1 MLKHLLYSQDNVKL
15 IISLA
20 FFIWFIILLI
30 VHKKVSDNS
39 AKAKV
44 WKCLCF
50 VPLAAAI
57 IHFFVFSFGDAV
69 LPLLEE
75 YELIYVSAVLTAL
88 LPLFFIK
95 KSKKPLKIIGAAV
108 IGAVCLVS
116 LFFYIDS
123 PVSVNY
129 SNKDL
134 KSAYISLCDYFE
146 ENYIMN
152 EWKKPDYEKIKTDG
166 LKLIDE
172 AEKTGDI
179 TKYYEAVYEFT
190 NSFYDGHMGISFY
203 DGNDYL
209 ITKKKQFNDYG
220 LSLITLD
227 DGTTVAVDV
236 DNDLEIKNGD
246 TVTKWNGVP
255 TDQAIESVQA
265 PMPEPVAENDRID
278 KAFWLAC
285 TGGES
290 VEVSYINSDNEEK
303 SLTLDKLDSELPRAL
318 KARRLFWHNTD
329 EAYSYKMLNGNTGY
343 MKISVEETDSFHD
356 YLAYLT
362 GDHKYAREMFR
373 NGLRELKNQGMTK
386 LVIDIRNNGGGYDEV
401 ATALA
406 SLFSN
411 EKIYAYSP
419 GIRKNGE
426 YIKTADR
433 YVSADGEFSDIEIL
447 VLTNMRCAS
456 AGDGMVLYLSRL
468 DNVTVAGLSCP
479 AGCNQESGG
488 SLFMPKGVVVNF
500 PVGLTLDEEANPNI
514 DVDYSRQSRTPLD
527 VRIPLTKE
535 AALEIFN
542 EENFDNGKDYEL
554 EWATDYFE
562 TRAER

>member
-1 MLKHLLYSQDNVKL
+1 M
-15 IISLA
+15 
-20 FFIWFIILLI
+20 
-30 VHKKVSDNS
+30 
-39 AKAKV
+39 
-44 WKCLCF
+44 
-50 VPLAAAI
+50 
-57 IHFFVFSFGDAV
+57 
-69 LPLLEE
+69 
-75 YELIYVSAVLTAL
+75 
-88 LPLFFIK
+88 
-95 KSKKPLKIIGAAV
+95 
-108 IGAVCLVS
+108 
-116 LFFYIDS
+116 
-123 PVSVNY
+123 SVNY
-129 SNKDL
+129 SNRDL

-152 EWKKPDYEKIKTDG
+152 EWKKPDYEKIKADG

-209 ITKKKQFNDYG
+209 ITRIKQFNDYG

-227 DGTTVAVDV
+227 DGTTIAVDV
-236 DNDLEIKNGD
+236 EDGLEIKNGD

-255 TDQAIESVQA
+255 IDQAIESVHV

-278 KAFWLAC
+278 KTFWLAC

-303 SLTLDKLDSELPRAL
+303 TLTLDKLDSEMPKAL
-318 KARRLFWHNTD
+318 KAKRLFCHGTD

-343 MKISVEETDSFHD
+343 MKITSEETDRFHD
-356 YLAYLT
+356 YLANCT
-362 GDHKYAREMFR
+362 GNHNYAREMFR
-373 NGLRELKNQGMTK
+373 NDLRELKNQGMTK
-386 LVIDIRNNGGGYDEV
+386 LVVDIRNNGGGYDEV
-401 ATALA
+401 ATAFA
-406 SLFSN
+406 SLFTK
-411 EKIYAYSP
+411 EKMYAYSF

-426 YIKTADR
+426 YIKTVDR
-433 YVSADGEFSDIEIL
+433 YVSADGEFSDIEVL

-488 SLFMPKGVVVNF
+488 SIFMPKGIVVNF
-500 PVGLTLDEEANPNI
+500 PVGLVLDEEANPNI

-527 VRIPLTKE
+527 VKIPLTKE

-554 EWATDYFE
+554 EWAIDFLDQE
-562 TRAER
+562 

>member
-1 MLKHLLYSQDNVKL
+1 MLKHLLYSQDNIKMTFCLVF
-15 IISLA
+15 I
-20 FFIWFIILLI
+20 IWFIILQI
-30 VHKKVSDNS
+30 VRKKVGNNP

-44 WKCLCF
+44 WKCLCL

-75 YELIYVSAVLTAL
+75 YEFIYASAVLTAL

-95 KSKKPLKIIGAAV
+95 KSPKPVKIIGAVV
-108 IGAVCLVS
+108 IGVVCLLS
-116 LFFYIDS
+116 LFFNIDS
-123 PVSVNY
+123 SESVNY

-152 EWKKPDYEKIKTDG
+152 EWKKPDYEKIKADG

-179 TKYYEAVYEFT
+179 TKYYEAVDEFT
-190 NSFYDGHMGISFY
+190 NSFYDGHMSISFY

-209 ITKKKQFNDYG
+209 ITRIKQFNDYG

-227 DGTTVAVDV
+227 DGTTIAVDV
-236 DNDLEIKNGD
+236 DDGLEIKNGD

-255 TDQAIESVQA
+255 IDQAIESVHV

-303 SLTLDKLDSELPRAL
+303 TLTLDKLDSEMPRAL

-329 EAYSYKMLNGNTGY
+329 EAYSYKMLNTNTGY
-343 MKISVEETDSFHD
+343 MKITSEETDRFHD
-356 YLAYLT
+356 YFAYCT
-362 GDHKYAREMFR
+362 GNHNYAREIFR
-373 NGLRELKNQGMTK
+373 NDLRELKNQGMTK
-386 LVIDIRNNGGGYDEV
+386 LVVDIRNNGGGHDEV
-401 ATALA
+401 ATAFA
-406 SLFSN
+406 SLFTK
-411 EKIYAYSP
+411 EKMYAYSL

-433 YVSADGEFSDIEIL
+433 YVSADGEFSDIEVL

-488 SLFMPKGVVVNF
+488 SIFMPKGIVVNF
-500 PVGLTLDEEANPNI
+500 PVGLVLDEEANPNI

-527 VRIPLTKE
+527 VKIPLTKE

-554 EWATDYFE
+554 EWAIDFLDQE
-562 TRAER
+562 

>member
-1 MLKHLLYSQDNVKL
+1 MLKHLLYSQDNITMTFYLVF
-15 IISLA
+15 I
-20 FFIWFIILLI
+20 IWFIILLI
-30 VHKKVSDNS
+30 VRKKVGNNP
-39 AKAKV
+39 AKAKA
-44 WKCLCF
+44 WKCLCL

-75 YELIYVSAVLTAL
+75 YGFIYASAVLMAL
-88 LPLFFIK
+88 LPLLFIK
-95 KSKKPLKIIGAAV
+95 KSKKPVKIIGAVV
-108 IGAVCLVS
+108 IGAVCLLS
-116 LFFYIDS
+116 LFFNIDKS
-123 PVSVNY
+123 VSVNY
-129 SNKDL
+129 SNRDL

-152 EWKKPDYEKIKTDG
+152 EWKKPDYEKIKADG

-179 TKYYEAVYEFT
+179 TKYYEAVDEFT

-203 DGNDYL
+203 DGNDYR
-209 ITKKKQFNDYG
+209 ITRIKQFNDYG

-227 DGTTVAVDV
+227 DGTTIAVDV
-236 DNDLEIKNGD
+236 EDGLEIKNGD

-255 TDQAIESVQA
+255 IDQAIESVHV

-278 KAFWLAC
+278 KTFWLAC

-303 SLTLDKLDSELPRAL
+303 TLTLDKLDSEMPRAL
-318 KARRLFWHNTD
+318 KARRLFCHNTD

-343 MKISVEETDSFHD
+343 MKITSEETDRFHD
-356 YLAYLT
+356 YLAYCT
-362 GDHKYAREMFR
+362 GNHNYAREMFR
-373 NGLRELKNQGMTK
+373 NDLRELKNQGMTK
-386 LVIDIRNNGGGYDEV
+386 LVVDIRNNGGGYDEV
-401 ATALA
+401 ATAFA
-406 SLFSN
+406 SLFTK
-411 EKIYAYSP
+411 EKMYAYSF

-433 YVSADGEFSDIEIL
+433 YVSADGEFSDIEVL

-488 SLFMPKGVVVNF
+488 SIFMPKGIVVNF
-500 PVGLTLDEEANPNI
+500 PMGIVMDEEANPNI
-514 DVDYSRQSRTPLD
+514 DVDDSRQSRTPLD
-527 VRIPLTKE
+527 VKIPLTKE
-535 AALEIFN
+535 AALKIFN

-554 EWATDYFE
+554 EWAIDFLDQE
-562 TRAER
+562 

>member
-1 MLKHLLYSQDNVKL
+1 MLKHLLYSQDN
-15 IISLA
+15 IIMTFCLV
-20 FFIWFIILLI
+20 FIIWFIILLI
-30 VHKKVSDNS
+30 VRKKVGNNP
-39 AKAKV
+39 AKAKA
-44 WKCLCF
+44 WKCLCL
-50 VPLAAAI
+50 VPLAVAI

-75 YELIYVSAVLTAL
+75 YGFIYASAVLTAL

-95 KSKKPLKIIGAAV
+95 KSKKPVKV
-108 IGAVCLVS
+108 IGAVVTSAVCLLS
-116 LFFYIDS
+116 LFFNIDK

-129 SNKDL
+129 SNRDL

-152 EWKKPDYEKIKTDG
+152 EWKKPDYEKIKADG

-203 DGNDYL
+203 DGNDYR
-209 ITKKKQFNDYG
+209 ITRIKQFNDYG

-227 DGTTVAVDV
+227 DGTTIAVDV
-236 DNDLEIKNGD
+236 EDGLEIKNGD

-255 TDQAIESVQA
+255 IDQAIESVHV

-303 SLTLDKLDSELPRAL
+303 TLTLDKLDSEIPRAL

-343 MKISVEETDSFHD
+343 MKITSEETDRFHD
-356 YLAYLT
+356 YLAYCT
-362 GDHKYAREMFR
+362 GNHNYAREMFR
-373 NGLRELKNQGMTK
+373 NDLRELKNQGMTK
-386 LVIDIRNNGGGYDEV
+386 LVVDIRNNGGGYDEV
-401 ATALA
+401 ATAFA
-406 SLFSN
+406 SLFTK
-411 EKIYAYSP
+411 EKMYAYSF

-426 YIKTADR
+426 YIETADR
-433 YVSADGEFSDIEIL
+433 YVSADGEFSDIEVL

-488 SLFMPKGVVVNF
+488 SIFMPKGIVVNF
-500 PVGLTLDEEANPNI
+500 PVGLVLDEEANPNI

-527 VRIPLTKE
+527 VKIPLTKE

-554 EWATDYFE
+554 EWAIDFLD
-562 TRAER
+562 

>member
-1 MLKHLLYSQDNVKL
+1 MLKHLLYSQDNIKMTFC
-15 IISLA
+15 LA
-20 FFIWFIILLI
+20 FIIWFIILLI
-30 VHKKVSDNS
+30 VSKKVGNNP
-39 AKAKV
+39 AKAKA
-44 WKCLCF
+44 WKCLCL

-75 YELIYVSAVLTAL
+75 YGFIYASAVLTAL
-88 LPLFFIK
+88 LPLFYIK
-95 KSKKPLKIIGAAV
+95 KSKKPVKIIGAV
-108 IGAVCLVS
+108 VTGAVCLLS
-116 LFFYIDS
+116 LFFNIDS
-123 PVSVNY
+123 SVSVNY
-129 SNKDL
+129 SNRDL

-179 TKYYEAVYEFT
+179 TKYYEAVDEFT
-190 NSFYDGHMGISFY
+190 NSFYDGHMSISFY

-209 ITKKKQFNDYG
+209 MTRIKQFNDYG

-227 DGTTVAVDV
+227 DGTTIAVDV
-236 DNDLEIKNGD
+236 EDGLEIKNGD

-255 TDQAIESVQA
+255 IDQAIESVNV
-265 PMPEPVAENDRID
+265 PMPEPVSENDRID

-285 TGGES
+285 MGGES

-303 SLTLDKLDSELPRAL
+303 TLTLDKLDSEMPRAL

-343 MKISVEETDSFHD
+343 MKITSEETDRFHD
-356 YLAYLT
+356 YLAYCT
-362 GDHKYAREMFR
+362 GNHNYAREMFR
-373 NGLRELKNQGMTK
+373 NDLRELKNQGMTK
-386 LVIDIRNNGGGYDEV
+386 LVVDIRNNGGGYDEV
-401 ATALA
+401 ATAFA
-406 SLFSN
+406 SLFTK
-411 EKIYAYSP
+411 EKMYAYSL

-433 YVSADGEFSDIEIL
+433 YVSADGEFSDIEVL

-488 SLFMPKGVVVNF
+488 SIFMPKGIVVNF
-500 PVGLTLDEEANPNI
+500 PVGLVLDEEANPNI

-527 VRIPLTKE
+527 VKIPLTKE

-554 EWATDYFE
+554 EWAIDFLDGQ
-562 TRAER
+562 

>member
-1 MLKHLLYSQDNVKL
+1 MLKHLLYSQDNFKMTFC
-15 IISLA
+15 LA
-20 FFIWFIILLI
+20 FIIWFIILLI
-30 VHKKVSDNS
+30 VCKKVGNNL
-39 AKAKV
+39 AKAKA
-44 WKCLCF
+44 WKCLCL
-50 VPLAAAI
+50 VPLAVAI

-75 YELIYVSAVLTAL
+75 YGFIYASAVLTAL

-95 KSKKPLKIIGAAV
+95 KSKKPVKIIGAVV
-108 IGAVCLVS
+108 IGAVCLLS
-116 LFFYIDS
+116 LFFNIDVS
-123 PVSVNY
+123 VSVNY
-129 SNKDL
+129 SNRDL

-152 EWKKPDYEKIKTDG
+152 EWKKPDYEKIKADG

-179 TKYYEAVYEFT
+179 TKYYEAVDEFT

-209 ITKKKQFNDYG
+209 ITRIKQFNDYG

-227 DGTTVAVDV
+227 DGTTIAVDV
-236 DNDLEIKNGD
+236 EDGLEIKNGD

-255 TDQAIESVQA
+255 IDQAIESVHV

-303 SLTLDKLDSELPRAL
+303 TLTLDKLDSEMPRAL

-343 MKISVEETDSFHD
+343 LKITSEETDRFHD
-356 YLAYLT
+356 YLAYCT
-362 GDHKYAREMFR
+362 GNHNYAREMFR
-373 NGLRELKNQGMTK
+373 NDLRELKNQGMTK
-386 LVIDIRNNGGGYDEV
+386 LVVDIRNNGGGYDEV

-406 SLFSN
+406 SLFTK
-411 EKIYAYSP
+411 EKRYAFSL
-419 GIRKNGE
+419 GIRKDKE

-433 YVSADGEFSDIEIL
+433 YVSADGEFSDIEVL

-488 SLFMPKGVVVNF
+488 SIFMPKGVVVDF
-500 PVGLTLDEEANPNI
+500 PVGLVMDEEANPNI
-514 DVDYSRQSRTPLD
+514 DVDDSRQSRTPLD
-527 VRIPLTKE
+527 VKIPLTKE
-535 AALEIFN
+535 AALKIFN
-542 EENFDNGKDYEL
+542 EENFDSGKDYEL
-554 EWATDYFE
+554 EWAIDFLDQE
-562 TRAER
+562 

>member
-1 MLKHLLYSQDNVKL
+1 MLKHLLYSQDNIKMTFCLVF
-15 IISLA
+15 I
-20 FFIWFIILLI
+20 IWFIILQI
-30 VHKKVSDNS
+30 VRKKVGNNP

-44 WKCLCF
+44 WKCLCL

-75 YELIYVSAVLTAL
+75 YEFIYASAVLTAL

-95 KSKKPLKIIGAAV
+95 KSKKPVKIIGAVV
-108 IGAVCLVS
+108 IGVVCLLS
-116 LFFYIDS
+116 LFFNIDS
-123 PVSVNY
+123 SESVNY

-152 EWKKPDYEKIKTDG
+152 EWKKPDYEKIKADG

-179 TKYYEAVYEFT
+179 TKYYEAVDEFT
-190 NSFYDGHMGISFY
+190 NSFYDGHMSISFY

-209 ITKKKQFNDYG
+209 ITRIKQFNDYG

-227 DGTTVAVDV
+227 DGTTIAVDV
-236 DNDLEIKNGD
+236 DDGLEIKNGD

-255 TDQAIESVQA
+255 IDQAIESVHV

-303 SLTLDKLDSELPRAL
+303 TLTLDKLDSEMPRAL

-329 EAYSYKMLNGNTGY
+329 EAYSYKMLNTNTGY
-343 MKISVEETDSFHD
+343 MKITSEETDRFHD
-356 YLAYLT
+356 YFAYCT
-362 GDHKYAREMFR
+362 GNHNYAREIFR
-373 NGLRELKNQGMTK
+373 NDLRELKNQGMTK
-386 LVIDIRNNGGGYDEV
+386 LVVDIRNNGGGHDEV
-401 ATALA
+401 ATAFA
-406 SLFSN
+406 SLFTK
-411 EKIYAYSP
+411 EKMYAYSL

-433 YVSADGEFSDIEIL
+433 YVSADGEFSDIEVL

-488 SLFMPKGVVVNF
+488 SIFMPKGIVVNF
-500 PVGLTLDEEANPNI
+500 PVGLVLDEEANPNI

-527 VRIPLTKE
+527 VKIPLTKE

-554 EWATDYFE
+554 EWAIDFLDQE
-562 TRAER
+562 

>member
-1 MLKHLLYSQDNVKL
+1 MLKHLLYSQDNIKMTFCLVF
-15 IISLA
+15 I
-20 FFIWFIILLI
+20 IWFIILQI
-30 VHKKVSDNS
+30 VRKKVGNNP

-44 WKCLCF
+44 WKCLCL

-75 YELIYVSAVLTAL
+75 YEFIYASAVLTAL

-95 KSKKPLKIIGAAV
+95 KSKKPVKIIGAVV
-108 IGAVCLVS
+108 IGVVCLLS
-116 LFFYIDS
+116 LFFNIDS
-123 PVSVNY
+123 SESVNY

-152 EWKKPDYEKIKTDG
+152 EWKKPDYEKIKADG

-179 TKYYEAVYEFT
+179 TKYYEAVDEFT

-209 ITKKKQFNDYG
+209 ITRIKQFNDYG

-227 DGTTVAVDV
+227 DGTTIAVDV
-236 DNDLEIKNGD
+236 EDGLEIKNGD

-255 TDQAIESVQA
+255 IDQAIESVHV

-303 SLTLDKLDSELPRAL
+303 TLTLDKLDSEMPRAL

-343 MKISVEETDSFHD
+343 LKITSEETDRFHD
-356 YLAYLT
+356 YLAYCT
-362 GDHKYAREMFR
+362 GNHNYAREIFR
-373 NGLRELKNQGMTK
+373 NDLRELKNQGMTK
-386 LVIDIRNNGGGYDEV
+386 LVVDIRNNGGGHDEV
-401 ATALA
+401 ATAFA
-406 SLFSN
+406 SLFTK
-411 EKIYAYSP
+411 EKMYAYSL

-433 YVSADGEFSDIEIL
+433 YVSADGEFSDIEVL

-488 SLFMPKGVVVNF
+488 SIFMPKGIVVNF
-500 PVGLTLDEEANPNI
+500 PVGLVLDEEANPNI

-527 VRIPLTKE
+527 VKIPLTKE

-554 EWATDYFE
+554 EWAIDFLDQE
-562 TRAER
+562 

>member
-1 MLKHLLYSQDNVKL
+1 MLKHLLYSQDNIKMTFCLVF
-15 IISLA
+15 I
-20 FFIWFIILLI
+20 IWFIILQI
-30 VHKKVSDNS
+30 VRKKVGNNP

-44 WKCLCF
+44 WKCLCL

-75 YELIYVSAVLTAL
+75 YEFIYASAVLTAL

-95 KSKKPLKIIGAAV
+95 KSKKPVKIIGAVV
-108 IGAVCLVS
+108 IGVVCLLS
-116 LFFYIDS
+116 LFFNIDS
-123 PVSVNY
+123 SESVNY

-152 EWKKPDYEKIKTDG
+152 EWKKPDYEKIKADG

-179 TKYYEAVYEFT
+179 TKYYEAVDEFT

-209 ITKKKQFNDYG
+209 ITRIKQFNDYG

-227 DGTTVAVDV
+227 DGTTIAVDV
-236 DNDLEIKNGD
+236 EDGLEIKNGD

-255 TDQAIESVQA
+255 IDQAIESVHV

-303 SLTLDKLDSELPRAL
+303 TLTLDKLDSEMPRAL

-329 EAYSYKMLNGNTGY
+329 EAYSYKMLNTNTGY
-343 MKISVEETDSFHD
+343 MKITSEETDRFHD
-356 YLAYLT
+356 YFAYCT
-362 GDHKYAREMFR
+362 GNHNYAREIFR
-373 NGLRELKNQGMTK
+373 NDLRELKNQGMTK
-386 LVIDIRNNGGGYDEV
+386 LVVDIRNNGGGHDEV
-401 ATALA
+401 ATAFA
-406 SLFSN
+406 SLFTK
-411 EKIYAYSP
+411 EKMYAYSL

-433 YVSADGEFSDIEIL
+433 YVSADGEFSDIEVL

-488 SLFMPKGVVVNF
+488 SIFMPKGIVVNF
-500 PVGLTLDEEANPNI
+500 PVGLVLDEEANPNI

-527 VRIPLTKE
+527 VKIPLTKE

-554 EWATDYFE
+554 EWAIDFLDQE
-562 TRAER
+562 

>member
-1 MLKHLLYSQDNVKL
+1 MLKHLFYSQDNIKMTFCLVF
-15 IISLA
+15 I
-20 FFIWFIILLI
+20 IWFIILLI
-30 VHKKVSDNS
+30 VRKKVGNNP
-39 AKAKV
+39 AKAKA
-44 WKCLCF
+44 WKCLCL

-75 YELIYVSAVLTAL
+75 YGFIYASAVLTAL

-95 KSKKPLKIIGAAV
+95 KSKKPVKIIGAVV
-108 IGAVCLVS
+108 IGVVCLLS
-116 LFFYIDS
+116 LFFNIDS
-123 PVSVNY
+123 SVSVNY
-129 SNKDL
+129 SNRDL

-152 EWKKPDYEKIKTDG
+152 EWKKPDYEKIKADG

-209 ITKKKQFNDYG
+209 ITRIKQFNDYG

-227 DGTTVAVDV
+227 DGTTIAVDV
-236 DNDLEIKNGD
+236 EDGLEIKNGD

-255 TDQAIESVQA
+255 IDQAIESVHV

-303 SLTLDKLDSELPRAL
+303 TLTLDKLDSEMPRAL

-343 MKISVEETDSFHD
+343 LKITSEETDRFHD
-356 YLAYLT
+356 YLAYCT
-362 GDHKYAREMFR
+362 GNHNYAKEMFR
-373 NGLRELKNQGMTK
+373 NDLRELKNQGMTK
-386 LVIDIRNNGGGYDEV
+386 LVVDIRNNGGGYDEV

-406 SLFSN
+406 SLFTK
-411 EKIYAYSP
+411 EKRYAFSL
-419 GIRKNGE
+419 GIRKDKE

-433 YVSADGEFSDIEIL
+433 YVSADGEFSDIEVL
-447 VLTNMRCAS
+447 VLTNMRCVS

-468 DNVTVAGLSCP
+468 DNVTVAGLSCS
-479 AGCNQESGG
+479 AGCNQEAGG
-488 SLFMPKGVVVNF
+488 SIFMPKGVVVNF
-500 PVGLTLDEEANPNI
+500 PVGLVMDEEANPNI
-514 DVDYSRQSRTPLD
+514 DVDDSRQSRTPLD
-527 VRIPLTKE
+527 VKIPLTKE
-535 AALEIFN
+535 AALKIFN

-554 EWATDYFE
+554 EWAIDFLDLE
-562 TRAER
+562 

>member
-1 MLKHLLYSQDNVKL
+1 MLKHLLYSQDNFKMTFC
-15 IISLA
+15 LA
-20 FFIWFIILLI
+20 FIIWFIILLI
-30 VHKKVSDNS
+30 VRKKVGNNP
-39 AKAKV
+39 AKAKA
-44 WKCLCF
+44 WKCLCL

-75 YELIYVSAVLTAL
+75 YGFIYASAVLTTL

-95 KSKKPLKIIGAAV
+95 KSKKPVKIIGAVV
-108 IGAVCLVS
+108 IGVVCLLS
-116 LFFYIDS
+116 LFFNIDS
-123 PVSVNY
+123 SVSVNY
-129 SNKDL
+129 SNRDL

-152 EWKKPDYEKIKTDG
+152 EWKKPDYEKIKADG

-179 TKYYEAVYEFT
+179 TKYYEAVDEFT

-209 ITKKKQFNDYG
+209 ITRIKQFNDYG

-227 DGTTVAVDV
+227 DGTTIAVDV
-236 DNDLEIKNGD
+236 EDGLEIKNGD

-255 TDQAIESVQA
+255 IDKAIESVHV
-265 PMPEPVAENDRID
+265 PMPEPVTENDRID
-278 KAFWLAC
+278 KVFWLAC

-303 SLTLDKLDSELPRAL
+303 TLTLDKLDSEMPRAL

-343 MKISVEETDSFHD
+343 LKITSEETDRFHD
-356 YLAYLT
+356 YLAYCT
-362 GDHKYAREMFR
+362 GNHNYAREMFR
-373 NGLRELKNQGMTK
+373 NDLRELKNQGMTK
-386 LVIDIRNNGGGYDEV
+386 LVVDIRNNGGGYDEV

-406 SLFSN
+406 SLFTK
-411 EKIYAYSP
+411 EKRYAFSL
-419 GIRKNGE
+419 GIRKDKE

-433 YVSADGEFSDIEIL
+433 YVSADGEFSDIEVL

-488 SLFMPKGVVVNF
+488 SIFMPKGVIVNF
-500 PVGLTLDEEANPNI
+500 PVGLVMDEEANPNI
-514 DVDYSRQSRTPLD
+514 DVDDSRQSRTPLD
-527 VRIPLTKE
+527 VKIPLTKE

-554 EWATDYFE
+554 EWAIDFLD
-562 TRAER
+562 

>member
-1 MLKHLLYSQDNVKL
+1 MLKHLLYSQDNIKMTFCLVF
-15 IISLA
+15 I
-20 FFIWFIILLI
+20 IWFIILLI
-30 VHKKVSDNS
+30 VRKKVGNNP

-44 WKCLCF
+44 WKCLCL

-75 YELIYVSAVLTAL
+75 YEFIYASAVLTAL

-95 KSKKPLKIIGAAV
+95 KSKKPVKIIGAVV
-108 IGAVCLVS
+108 IGVVCLLS
-116 LFFYIDS
+116 LFFNIDS
-123 PVSVNY
+123 SESVNY

-152 EWKKPDYEKIKTDG
+152 EWKKPDYEKIKADG

-179 TKYYEAVYEFT
+179 TKYYEAVDEFT

-209 ITKKKQFNDYG
+209 ITRIKQFNDYG

-227 DGTTVAVDV
+227 DGTTIAVDV
-236 DNDLEIKNGD
+236 EDGLEIKNGD

-255 TDQAIESVQA
+255 IDQAIESVHV

-303 SLTLDKLDSELPRAL
+303 TLTLDKLDSEMPRAL

-329 EAYSYKMLNGNTGY
+329 EAYSYKMLNTNTGY
-343 MKISVEETDSFHD
+343 MKITSEETDRFHD
-356 YLAYLT
+356 YFAYCT
-362 GDHKYAREMFR
+362 GNHNYAREIFR
-373 NGLRELKNQGMTK
+373 NDLRELKNQGMTK
-386 LVIDIRNNGGGYDEV
+386 LVVDIRNNGGGHDEV
-401 ATALA
+401 ATAFA
-406 SLFSN
+406 SLFTK
-411 EKIYAYSP
+411 EKMYAYSL
-419 GIRKNGE
+419 GIRKDKE

-433 YVSADGEFSDIEIL
+433 YVSADGEFSDIEVL

-488 SLFMPKGVVVNF
+488 SIFMPKGIVVNF
-500 PVGLTLDEEANPNI
+500 PVGLVLDEEANPNI

-527 VRIPLTKE
+527 VKIPLTKE

-554 EWATDYFE
+554 EWAIDFLDQE
-562 TRAER
+562 

>member
-1 MLKHLLYSQDNVKL
+1 MLKYLLYSQDN
-15 IISLA
+15 IIMTFCLV
-20 FFIWFIILLI
+20 FIIWFIILLI
-30 VHKKVSDNS
+30 VCKKVGNIP
-39 AKAKV
+39 AKAKA
-44 WKCLCF
+44 WKCLCL
-50 VPLAAAI
+50 VPLAVAI

-75 YELIYVSAVLTAL
+75 YGFIYASAVLTTL

-95 KSKKPLKIIGAAV
+95 KSKKPVKIIGAV
-108 IGAVCLVS
+108 VTGAVCLLS
-116 LFFYIDS
+116 LFFNINKS
-123 PVSVNY
+123 VSVNY
-129 SNKDL
+129 SNRDL

-152 EWKKPDYEKIKTDG
+152 EWKKPDYERIKADG

-179 TKYYEAVYEFT
+179 TKYYEAVDEFT

-209 ITKKKQFNDYG
+209 ITRIKQFNDYG

-227 DGTTVAVDV
+227 DGTTIAVDV
-236 DNDLEIKNGD
+236 DDGLEIKNGD

-255 TDQAIESVQA
+255 IDQAIESVHV
-265 PMPEPVAENDRID
+265 PMPEPVSENDRID

-303 SLTLDKLDSELPRAL
+303 TLTLDKLDSEMPRAL

-329 EAYSYKMLNGNTGY
+329 ETYSYKMLNGNTGY
-343 MKISVEETDSFHD
+343 LKITSEETDSFHD
-356 YLAYLT
+356 YLAYCT
-362 GDHKYAREMFR
+362 GNHNYAREMFR
-373 NGLRELKNQGMTK
+373 NDLRELKNQGMTK
-386 LVIDIRNNGGGYDEV
+386 LVVDIRNNGGGYDEV

-406 SLFSN
+406 SLFTK
-411 EKIYAYSP
+411 EKMYAYSL

-433 YVSADGEFSDIEIL
+433 YVSADGEFSDIEVL

-488 SLFMPKGVVVNF
+488 SIFMPKGIVVNF
-500 PVGLTLDEEANPNI
+500 PVGLVMDEEANPNI
-514 DVDYSRQSRTPLD
+514 DVDDSRQSRTPLD
-527 VRIPLTKE
+527 VKIPLTKE
-535 AALEIFN
+535 AALKIFN

-554 EWATDYFE
+554 EWAIDFLDLE
-562 TRAER
+562 

>member
-129 SNKDL
+129 SNRDL

-152 EWKKPDYEKIKTDG
+152 EWKKPDYEKIKADG

-190 NSFYDGHMGISFY
+190 NSFHDGHMGISFY

-236 DNDLEIKNGD
+236 EDGLEIKNGD

-255 TDQAIESVQA
+255 IDKAVESVQA

-356 YLAYLT
+356 YSAYLT

>member
-1 MLKHLLYSQDNVKL
+1 MLKHLLYSQDNFKMTFC
-15 IISLA
+15 LA
-20 FFIWFIILLI
+20 FIIWFIILLI
-30 VHKKVSDNS
+30 VRKKVGNNP
-39 AKAKV
+39 AKAKA
-44 WKCLCF
+44 WKCLCL

-95 KSKKPLKIIGAAV
+95 KSKKPVKIIGAVV
-108 IGAVCLVS
+108 IGVVCLLS
-116 LFFYIDS
+116 LFFNIDS
-123 PVSVNY
+123 SVSVNY
-129 SNKDL
+129 SNRDL

-152 EWKKPDYEKIKTDG
+152 EWKKPNYEKIKTDG

-179 TKYYEAVYEFT
+179 TKYYEAVDEFT

-209 ITKKKQFNDYG
+209 ITRIKQFNDYG

-227 DGTTVAVDV
+227 DGTTIAVDV
-236 DNDLEIKNGD
+236 EDGLEIKNGD

-255 TDQAIESVQA
+255 IDQAIESVHV

-303 SLTLDKLDSELPRAL
+303 TLTLDKLDSEMPRAL

-343 MKISVEETDSFHD
+343 LKITSEETDRFHD
-356 YLAYLT
+356 YLAYCT
-362 GDHKYAREMFR
+362 GNHNYAREMFR
-373 NGLRELKNQGMTK
+373 NDLRELKNQGMTK
-386 LVIDIRNNGGGYDEV
+386 LVVDIRNNGGGYDEV

-406 SLFSN
+406 SLFTK
-411 EKIYAYSP
+411 EKRYAFSL
-419 GIRKNGE
+419 GIRKDKE

-433 YVSADGEFSDIEIL
+433 YVSADGEFSDIEVL

-488 SLFMPKGVVVNF
+488 SIFMPKGVIVNF
-500 PVGLTLDEEANPNI
+500 PVGLVMDEEANPNI
-514 DVDYSRQSRTPLD
+514 DVDDSRQSRTPLD
-527 VRIPLTKE
+527 VKIPLTKE

-554 EWATDYFE
+554 EWAIDFLD
-562 TRAER
+562 

>member
-1 MLKHLLYSQDNVKL
+1 MLKHLLYSQDNIKMTFCLVF
-15 IISLA
+15 I
-20 FFIWFIILLI
+20 IWFIILLI
-30 VHKKVSDNS
+30 VRKKVGNNP

-44 WKCLCF
+44 WKCLCL

-75 YELIYVSAVLTAL
+75 YEFIYASAVLTAL

-95 KSKKPLKIIGAAV
+95 KSKKPVKIIGAVV
-108 IGAVCLVS
+108 IGVVCLLS
-116 LFFYIDS
+116 LFFNIDS
-123 PVSVNY
+123 SESVNY

-152 EWKKPDYEKIKTDG
+152 EWKKPDYEKIKADG

-179 TKYYEAVYEFT
+179 TKYYEAVDEFT
-190 NSFYDGHMGISFY
+190 NSFYDGHMSISFY

-209 ITKKKQFNDYG
+209 ITRIKQFNDYG

-227 DGTTVAVDV
+227 DGTTIAVDV
-236 DNDLEIKNGD
+236 DDGLEIKNGD

-255 TDQAIESVQA
+255 IDQAIESVHV

-303 SLTLDKLDSELPRAL
+303 TLTLDKLDSEMPRAL

-329 EAYSYKMLNGNTGY
+329 EAYSYKMLNTNTGY
-343 MKISVEETDSFHD
+343 MKITSEETDRFHD
-356 YLAYLT
+356 YFAYCT
-362 GDHKYAREMFR
+362 GNHNYAREIFR
-373 NGLRELKNQGMTK
+373 NDLRELKNQGMTK
-386 LVIDIRNNGGGYDEV
+386 LVVDIRNNGGGHDEV
-401 ATALA
+401 ATAFA
-406 SLFSN
+406 SLFTK
-411 EKIYAYSP
+411 EKMYAYSL
-419 GIRKNGE
+419 GIRKDKE

-433 YVSADGEFSDIEIL
+433 YVSADGEFSDIEVL

-488 SLFMPKGVVVNF
+488 SIFMPKGIVVNF
-500 PVGLTLDEEANPNI
+500 PVGLVLDEEANPNI

-527 VRIPLTKE
+527 VKIPLTKE

-554 EWATDYFE
+554 EWAIDFLDQE
-562 TRAER
+562 

>member
-1 MLKHLLYSQDNVKL
+1 MLKHLLYSQDNITMTFCLVF
-15 IISLA
+15 I
-20 FFIWFIILLI
+20 IWFIILLI
-30 VHKKVSDNS
+30 VRKKVGNNP
-39 AKAKV
+39 AKAKA
-44 WKCLCF
+44 WKCLCL

-75 YELIYVSAVLTAL
+75 YGFIYASAVLTAL

-95 KSKKPLKIIGAAV
+95 KSKKPVKIIGAVV
-108 IGAVCLVS
+108 IGAVCLLS
-116 LFFYIDS
+116 LFFNIDKS
-123 PVSVNY
+123 VSVNY
-129 SNKDL
+129 SNRDL

-152 EWKKPDYEKIKTDG
+152 EWKKPDYEKIKADG

-209 ITKKKQFNDYG
+209 ITRIKQFNDYG

-227 DGTTVAVDV
+227 DGTTIAVDV
-236 DNDLEIKNGD
+236 EDGLEIKNGD

-255 TDQAIESVQA
+255 IDQAIESVHV

-278 KAFWLAC
+278 KTFWLAC
-285 TGGES
+285 MGGES
-290 VEVSYINSDNEEK
+290 VEVSFINSDNEEK
-303 SLTLDKLDSELPRAL
+303 TLTLDKLDSEMPRAL
-318 KARRLFWHNTD
+318 KARRLFCHVTD

-343 MKISVEETDSFHD
+343 LKITSEETDWFHD
-356 YLAYLT
+356 YLAYCT
-362 GDHKYAREMFR
+362 GNHNYAREMFR
-373 NGLRELKNQGMTK
+373 NDLRELKNQGMTK
-386 LVIDIRNNGGGYDEV
+386 LVVDIRNNGGGYDEV

-406 SLFSN
+406 SLFTK
-411 EKIYAYSP
+411 EKMYAYSF

-433 YVSADGEFSDIEIL
+433 YVSADGEFSDIEVL

-488 SLFMPKGVVVNF
+488 SIFMPKGIVVNF
-500 PVGLTLDEEANPNI
+500 PVGLVLDEEANPNI

-527 VRIPLTKE
+527 VKIPLTKE

-554 EWATDYFE
+554 EWAIDFLDQE
-562 TRAER
+562 

>member
-1 MLKHLLYSQDNVKL
+1 MLKHLLYSQDNIKMTFC
-15 IISLA
+15 LA
-20 FFIWFIILLI
+20 FIIWFIILLI
-30 VHKKVSDNS
+30 VSKKVGNNP
-39 AKAKV
+39 AKAKA
-44 WKCLCF
+44 WKCLCL

-75 YELIYVSAVLTAL
+75 YGFIYASAVLTAL
-88 LPLFFIK
+88 LPLFYIK
-95 KSKKPLKIIGAAV
+95 KSKKPVKIIGAV
-108 IGAVCLVS
+108 VTGAVCLLS
-116 LFFYIDS
+116 LFFNIDS
-123 PVSVNY
+123 SVSVNY
-129 SNKDL
+129 SNRDL

-166 LKLIDE
+166 SKLIDE

-179 TKYYEAVYEFT
+179 TKYYEAVDEFT
-190 NSFYDGHMGISFY
+190 NSFYDGHMSISFY

-209 ITKKKQFNDYG
+209 MTRIKQFNDYG
-220 LSLITLD
+220 LSPITLD
-227 DGTTVAVDV
+227 DGTTIAVDV
-236 DNDLEIKNGD
+236 EDGLEIKNGD

-255 TDQAIESVQA
+255 IDQAIESVNV
-265 PMPEPVAENDRID
+265 PMPEPVSENDRID
-278 KAFWLAC
+278 TAFWLAC
-285 TGGES
+285 MGGES

-303 SLTLDKLDSELPRAL
+303 TLTLDKLDSEMPRAL

-329 EAYSYKMLNGNTGY
+329 EAYSYTMLNGNTGY
-343 MKISVEETDSFHD
+343 MKITSEETDRFHD
-356 YLAYLT
+356 YLAYCT
-362 GDHKYAREMFR
+362 GNHNYAREMFR
-373 NGLRELKNQGMTK
+373 NDLRELKNQGMTK
-386 LVIDIRNNGGGYDEV
+386 LVVDTRNNGGGYDEV
-401 ATALA
+401 ATAFA
-406 SLFSN
+406 SLFTK
-411 EKIYAYSP
+411 EKMYAYSL

-433 YVSADGEFSDIEIL
+433 YVSADGEFSDIEVP

-488 SLFMPKGVVVNF
+488 SIFMPKGIVVNF
-500 PVGLTLDEEANPNI
+500 PVALVLDEEANPNI

-527 VRIPLTKE
+527 VKIPLTKE

-554 EWATDYFE
+554 EWAIAFLDGQ
-562 TRAER
+562 

>member
-1 MLKHLLYSQDNVKL
+1 MLKHLLYSQDN
-15 IISLA
+15 IIMTFCLV
-20 FFIWFIILLI
+20 FIIWFIILLI
-30 VHKKVSDNS
+30 VCKKVGNIP
-39 AKAKV
+39 AKAKA
-44 WKCLCF
+44 WKCLCL

-75 YELIYVSAVLTAL
+75 YGFIYASAVLTTL

-95 KSKKPLKIIGAAV
+95 KSKKPVKIIGAVV
-108 IGAVCLVS
+108 IGVVCLLS
-116 LFFYIDS
+116 LFFNIDS
-123 PVSVNY
+123 SVSVNY
-129 SNKDL
+129 SNRDL

-152 EWKKPDYEKIKTDG
+152 EWKKPDYEKIKADG

-179 TKYYEAVYEFT
+179 TKYYEAVDEFT

-209 ITKKKQFNDYG
+209 ITRIKQFNDYG

-227 DGTTVAVDV
+227 DGTTIAVDV
-236 DNDLEIKNGD
+236 EDGLEIKNGD

-255 TDQAIESVQA
+255 IDQAIESVHV

-303 SLTLDKLDSELPRAL
+303 TLTLDKLDSEMPRAL

-343 MKISVEETDSFHD
+343 LKITSEETDRFHD
-356 YLAYLT
+356 YLAYCT
-362 GDHKYAREMFR
+362 GNHNYAREMFR
-373 NGLRELKNQGMTK
+373 NDLRELKNQGMTK
-386 LVIDIRNNGGGYDEV
+386 LVVDIRNNGGGYDEV

-406 SLFSN
+406 SLFTK
-411 EKIYAYSP
+411 EKRYAFSL
-419 GIRKNGE
+419 GIRKDKE

-433 YVSADGEFSDIEIL
+433 YVSADGEFSDIEVL

-456 AGDGMVLYLSRL
+456 AGDGMVLYLSKL

-488 SLFMPKGVVVNF
+488 SIFMPKGVIVNF
-500 PVGLTLDEEANPNI
+500 PVGLVMDEEANPNI
-514 DVDYSRQSRTPLD
+514 DVDDSRQSRTPLD
-527 VRIPLTKE
+527 VKIPLTKE
-535 AALEIFN
+535 AALKIFN

-554 EWATDYFE
+554 EWAIDFLDLE
-562 TRAER
+562 

>member
-1 MLKHLLYSQDNVKL
+1 MLKHLLYSQDNIKMTFCLVF
-15 IISLA
+15 I
-20 FFIWFIILLI
+20 IWFIILLI
-30 VHKKVSDNS
+30 VRKKVGNNP

-44 WKCLCF
+44 WKCLCL

-75 YELIYVSAVLTAL
+75 YEFIYASAVLTAL

-95 KSKKPLKIIGAAV
+95 KSKKPVKIIGAVV
-108 IGAVCLVS
+108 IGVVCLLS
-116 LFFYIDS
+116 LFFNIDS
-123 PVSVNY
+123 SESVNY

-152 EWKKPDYEKIKTDG
+152 EWKKPDYEKIKADG

-179 TKYYEAVYEFT
+179 TKYYEAVDEFT
-190 NSFYDGHMGISFY
+190 NSFYDGHMSISFY

-209 ITKKKQFNDYG
+209 ITRIKQFNDYG

-227 DGTTVAVDV
+227 DGTTIAVDV
-236 DNDLEIKNGD
+236 DDGLEIKNGD

-255 TDQAIESVQA
+255 IDQAIESVHV

-303 SLTLDKLDSELPRAL
+303 TLTLDKLDSEMPRAL

-329 EAYSYKMLNGNTGY
+329 EAYSYKMLNTNTGY
-343 MKISVEETDSFHD
+343 MKITSEETDRFHD
-356 YLAYLT
+356 YFAYCT
-362 GDHKYAREMFR
+362 GNHNYAREIFR
-373 NGLRELKNQGMTK
+373 NDLRELKNQGMTK
-386 LVIDIRNNGGGYDEV
+386 LVVDIRNNGGGHDEV
-401 ATALA
+401 ATAFA
-406 SLFSN
+406 SLFTK
-411 EKIYAYSP
+411 EKMYAYSL
-419 GIRKNGE
+419 GIRKDNE

-433 YVSADGEFSDIEIL
+433 YVSADGEFSDIEVL

-488 SLFMPKGVVVNF
+488 SIFMPKGIVVNF
-500 PVGLTLDEEANPNI
+500 PVGLVLDEEANPNI

-527 VRIPLTKE
+527 VKIPLTKE

-554 EWATDYFE
+554 EWAIDFLDQE
-562 TRAER
+562 

>member
-1 MLKHLLYSQDNVKL
+1 MLKHLLYSQDNIKMTFCLVF
-15 IISLA
+15 I
-20 FFIWFIILLI
+20 IWFIILQI
-30 VHKKVSDNS
+30 VRKKVGNNP

-44 WKCLCF
+44 WKCLCL

-75 YELIYVSAVLTAL
+75 YEFIYASAVLTAL

-95 KSKKPLKIIGAAV
+95 KSKKPVKIIGAVV
-108 IGAVCLVS
+108 IGVVCLLS
-116 LFFYIDS
+116 LFFNIDS
-123 PVSVNY
+123 SESVNY

-152 EWKKPDYEKIKTDG
+152 EWKKPDYEKIKADG

-179 TKYYEAVYEFT
+179 TKYYEAVDEFT

-209 ITKKKQFNDYG
+209 ITRIKQFNDYG

-227 DGTTVAVDV
+227 DGTTIAVDV
-236 DNDLEIKNGD
+236 DDGLEIKNGD

-255 TDQAIESVQA
+255 IDQAIESVHV

-303 SLTLDKLDSELPRAL
+303 TLTLDKLDSEMPRAL

-329 EAYSYKMLNGNTGY
+329 EAYSYKMLNTNTGY
-343 MKISVEETDSFHD
+343 MKITSEETDRFHD
-356 YLAYLT
+356 YFAYCT
-362 GDHKYAREMFR
+362 GNHNYAREIFR
-373 NGLRELKNQGMTK
+373 NDLRELKNQGMTK
-386 LVIDIRNNGGGYDEV
+386 LVVDIRNNGGGHDEV
-401 ATALA
+401 ATAFA
-406 SLFSN
+406 SLFTK
-411 EKIYAYSP
+411 EKMYAYSL

-433 YVSADGEFSDIEIL
+433 YVSADGEFSDIEVL

-488 SLFMPKGVVVNF
+488 SIFMPKGIVVNF
-500 PVGLTLDEEANPNI
+500 PVGLVLDEEANPNI

-527 VRIPLTKE
+527 VKIPLTKE

-554 EWATDYFE
+554 EWAIDFLDQE
-562 TRAER
+562 

>member
-1 MLKHLLYSQDNVKL
+1 MLKYLLYSQDN
-15 IISLA
+15 IIMTFCLV
-20 FFIWFIILLI
+20 FIIWFIILLI
-30 VHKKVSDNS
+30 VCKKVGNIP
-39 AKAKV
+39 AKAKA
-44 WKCLCF
+44 WKCLCL
-50 VPLAAAI
+50 VPLAVAI

-75 YELIYVSAVLTAL
+75 YGFIYASAVLTTL

-95 KSKKPLKIIGAAV
+95 KSKKPVKIIGAVV
-108 IGAVCLVS
+108 IGVVCLLS
-116 LFFYIDS
+116 LFFNIDS
-123 PVSVNY
+123 SVSVNY
-129 SNKDL
+129 SNRDL

-152 EWKKPDYEKIKTDG
+152 EWKKPDYEKIKADG

-179 TKYYEAVYEFT
+179 TKYYEAVDEFT

-209 ITKKKQFNDYG
+209 ITRIKQFNDYG

-227 DGTTVAVDV
+227 DGTTIAVDV
-236 DNDLEIKNGD
+236 DDGLEIKNGD

-255 TDQAIESVQA
+255 IDQAIESVHV

-303 SLTLDKLDSELPRAL
+303 TLTLDKLDSEMPRAL

-343 MKISVEETDSFHD
+343 MKITSEETDRFHD
-356 YLAYLT
+356 YLAYCT
-362 GDHKYAREMFR
+362 GNHNYAREMFR
-373 NGLRELKNQGMTK
+373 NDLRELKNQGMTK
-386 LVIDIRNNGGGYDEV
+386 LVVDIRNNGGGYDEV

-406 SLFSN
+406 SLFTK
-411 EKIYAYSP
+411 EKRYAFSL
-419 GIRKNGE
+419 GIRKDKE

-433 YVSADGEFSDIEIL
+433 YVSADGEFSDIEVL

-488 SLFMPKGVVVNF
+488 SIFMPKGIVVNF
-500 PVGLTLDEEANPNI
+500 PVGLVMDEEANPNI
-514 DVDYSRQSRTPLD
+514 DVDDSRQSRTPLD
-527 VRIPLTKE
+527 VKIPLTKE
-535 AALEIFN
+535 AALKIFN

-554 EWATDYFE
+554 EWAIDFLDLE
-562 TRAER
+562 

>member
-1 MLKHLLYSQDNVKL
+1 MLKHLLYSQDNIKMTFCLVF
-15 IISLA
+15 I
-20 FFIWFIILLI
+20 IWFIILLI
-30 VHKKVSDNS
+30 VRKKVGNNP

-44 WKCLCF
+44 WKCLCL

-75 YELIYVSAVLTAL
+75 YEFIYASAVLTAL

-95 KSKKPLKIIGAAV
+95 KSKKPVKIIGAVV
-108 IGAVCLVS
+108 IGVVCLLS
-116 LFFYIDS
+116 LFFNIDS
-123 PVSVNY
+123 SESVNY

-152 EWKKPDYEKIKTDG
+152 EWKKPDYEKIKADG

-179 TKYYEAVYEFT
+179 TKYYEAVDEFT
-190 NSFYDGHMGISFY
+190 NSFYDGHMSISFY

-209 ITKKKQFNDYG
+209 ITRIKQFNDYG

-227 DGTTVAVDV
+227 DGTTIAVDV
-236 DNDLEIKNGD
+236 DDGLEIKNGD

-255 TDQAIESVQA
+255 IDQAIESVHV

-303 SLTLDKLDSELPRAL
+303 TLTLDKLDSEMPRAL

-329 EAYSYKMLNGNTGY
+329 EAYSYKMLNTNTGY
-343 MKISVEETDSFHD
+343 MKITSEETDRFHD
-356 YLAYLT
+356 YFAYCT
-362 GDHKYAREMFR
+362 GNHNYAREIFR
-373 NGLRELKNQGMTK
+373 NDLRELKNQGMTK
-386 LVIDIRNNGGGYDEV
+386 LVVDIRNNGGGHDEV
-401 ATALA
+401 ATAFA
-406 SLFSN
+406 SLFTK
-411 EKIYAYSP
+411 EKMYAYSL

-433 YVSADGEFSDIEIL
+433 YVSADGEFSDIEVL

-488 SLFMPKGVVVNF
+488 SIFMPKGIVVNF
-500 PVGLTLDEEANPNI
+500 PVGLVLDEEANPNI

-527 VRIPLTKE
+527 VKIPLTKE

-554 EWATDYFE
+554 EWAIDFLDQE
-562 TRAER
+562 

>member
-1 MLKHLLYSQDNVKL
+1 MLKHLLYSQDNIKITFCLVF
-15 IISLA
+15 I
-20 FFIWFIILLI
+20 IWFIILLI
-30 VHKKVSDNS
+30 VRKKVGNNL
-39 AKAKV
+39 AKAKA
-44 WKCLCF
+44 WKCLCL

-75 YELIYVSAVLTAL
+75 YGFIYASAVLTAL

-95 KSKKPLKIIGAAV
+95 KSKKPVKIIGAVV
-108 IGAVCLVS
+108 IGVVCLLS
-116 LFFYIDS
+116 LFFNIDS
-123 PVSVNY
+123 SVSVNY
-129 SNKDL
+129 SNRDL

-152 EWKKPDYEKIKTDG
+152 EWKKPDYEKIKADG

-179 TKYYEAVYEFT
+179 TKYYEAVDEFT

-209 ITKKKQFNDYG
+209 ITRIKQFNDYG

-227 DGTTVAVDV
+227 DGTTIAVDV
-236 DNDLEIKNGD
+236 EDGLEIKNGD

-255 TDQAIESVQA
+255 IDQAIESVHV
-265 PMPEPVAENDRID
+265 PMSEPVAENDRID

-303 SLTLDKLDSELPRAL
+303 TLTLDKLDSEIPRAL

-343 MKISVEETDSFHD
+343 LKITSEETDRFHD
-356 YLAYLT
+356 YLAYCT
-362 GDHKYAREMFR
+362 GNHNYAREMFR
-373 NGLRELKNQGMTK
+373 NDLRELKNQGMTK
-386 LVIDIRNNGGGYDEV
+386 LVVDIRNNGGGYDEV

-406 SLFSN
+406 SLFTK
-411 EKIYAYSP
+411 EKRYAFSL
-419 GIRKNGE
+419 GIRKDKE

-479 AGCNQESGG
+479 AGCNQEAGG
-488 SLFMPKGVVVNF
+488 SIFMPKGVVVNF
-500 PVGLTLDEEANPNI
+500 PVGLVMDEEANPNI
-514 DVDYSRQSRTPLD
+514 DVDDSRQSRTPLD
-527 VRIPLTKE
+527 VKIPLTKE
-535 AALEIFN
+535 AALKIFN

-554 EWATDYFE
+554 EWAIDFLDLE
-562 TRAER
+562 

>member
-1 MLKHLLYSQDNVKL
+1 MLKHLLYSQDNIKMTFCLVF
-15 IISLA
+15 I
-20 FFIWFIILLI
+20 IWFIILLI
-30 VHKKVSDNS
+30 VRKKVGNTP
-39 AKAKV
+39 AKAKA
-44 WKCLCF
+44 WKCLCL
-50 VPLAAAI
+50 VPLAAAM

-75 YELIYVSAVLTAL
+75 YGFIYASAVLTAL

-95 KSKKPLKIIGAAV
+95 KSKKPVKIIGAVV
-108 IGAVCLVS
+108 IGAVCLLS
-116 LFFYIDS
+116 LFFNIDS
-123 PVSVNY
+123 SVSVNY
-129 SNKDL
+129 SNRDL
-134 KSAYISLCDYFE
+134 KSAYTSLCDYFE

-152 EWKKPDYEKIKTDG
+152 EWKKPDYEKIKADG

-179 TKYYEAVYEFT
+179 TKYYEAVDEFT

-209 ITKKKQFNDYG
+209 ITRIKQFNDYG

-227 DGTTVAVDV
+227 DGTTIAVDV
-236 DNDLEIKNGD
+236 EDGLEIKNGD

-255 TDQAIESVQA
+255 IDQAIESVHV

-303 SLTLDKLDSELPRAL
+303 TLTLDKLDSEMPRAL
-318 KARRLFWHNTD
+318 KERRLFWHNTD

-343 MKISVEETDSFHD
+343 LKITSEETDRFHD
-356 YLAYLT
+356 YLAYCT
-362 GDHKYAREMFR
+362 GNHNYAREMFR
-373 NGLRELKNQGMTK
+373 NDLRELKNQGMTK
-386 LVIDIRNNGGGYDEV
+386 LVVDIRNNGGGHDEV

-406 SLFSN
+406 SLFTK
-411 EKIYAYSP
+411 EKRYAFSL
-419 GIRKNGE
+419 GIRKDKE

-433 YVSADGEFSDIEIL
+433 YVSADGEFSDIEVL

-488 SLFMPKGVVVNF
+488 SIFMPKGVVVNF
-500 PVGLTLDEEANPNI
+500 PVGLVMDEEANPNI
-514 DVDYSRQSRTPLD
+514 DVDDSRQSRTPLD
-527 VRIPLTKE
+527 VKIPLTKE
-535 AALEIFN
+535 AALKIFN

-554 EWATDYFE
+554 EWAIDFLD
-562 TRAER
+562 

>member
-1 MLKHLLYSQDNVKL
+1 MTFCLVF
-15 IISLA
+15 I
-20 FFIWFIILLI
+20 IWFIILQI
-30 VHKKVSDNS
+30 VRKKVGNNP

-44 WKCLCF
+44 WKCLCL

-75 YELIYVSAVLTAL
+75 YEFIYASAVLTAL

-95 KSKKPLKIIGAAV
+95 KSKKPVKIIGAVV
-108 IGAVCLVS
+108 IGVVCLLS
-116 LFFYIDS
+116 LFFNIDS
-123 PVSVNY
+123 SESVNY

-152 EWKKPDYEKIKTDG
+152 EWKKPDYEKIKADG

-179 TKYYEAVYEFT
+179 TKYYEAVDEFT
-190 NSFYDGHMGISFY
+190 NSFYDGHMSISFY

-209 ITKKKQFNDYG
+209 ITRIKQFNDYG

-227 DGTTVAVDV
+227 DGTTIAVDV
-236 DNDLEIKNGD
+236 DDGLEIKNGD

-255 TDQAIESVQA
+255 IDQAIESVHV

-303 SLTLDKLDSELPRAL
+303 TLTLDKLDSEMPRAL

-329 EAYSYKMLNGNTGY
+329 EAYSYKMLNTNTGY
-343 MKISVEETDSFHD
+343 MKITSEETDRFHD
-356 YLAYLT
+356 YFAYCT
-362 GDHKYAREMFR
+362 GNHNYAREIFR
-373 NGLRELKNQGMTK
+373 NDLRELKNQGMTK
-386 LVIDIRNNGGGYDEV
+386 LVVDIRNNGGGHDEV
-401 ATALA
+401 ATAFA
-406 SLFSN
+406 SLFTK
-411 EKIYAYSP
+411 EKMYAYSL

-433 YVSADGEFSDIEIL
+433 YVSADGEFSDIEVL

-488 SLFMPKGVVVNF
+488 SIFMPKGIVVNF
-500 PVGLTLDEEANPNI
+500 PVGLVLDEEANPNI

-527 VRIPLTKE
+527 VKIPLTKE

-554 EWATDYFE
+554 EWAIDFLDQE
-562 TRAER
+562 